1 MKNTTVETAIGALVI
16 LIAAGFFIFA
26 YTTSGKGST
35 TSGYRL
41 TAEFDN
47 IAGVN
52 TGTDVRLAGIKVGTV
67 VSQTLNPDNYQAVVT
82 MAIDPQ
88 LKLTDDTTAK
98 ITSEGLLG
106 SNFIALDPGG
116 SDTVLADGGQIVN
129 TQGAVDIW
137 TLISKAMFEGKGSG
151 GGSGDKPADNTQTPP
166 ASDSQPQGAP
176 EAAPQPD
183 ATPQPE
189 TQPQ

>member
-16 LIAAGFFIFA
+16 LIAAGFFAFA
-26 YTTSGKGST
+26 YSTSGKGST
-35 TSGYRL
+35 TGGYTL
-41 TAEFDN
+41 KAEFDN

-82 MAIDPQ
+82 MSIDPKV
-88 LKLTDDTTAK
+88 KLTDDTTAK
-98 ITSEGLLG
+98 VTSEGLLG
-106 SNFIALDPGG
+106 ANFIALDPGG
-116 SDTVLADGGQIVN
+116 SETLLANGGQIMN

-137 TLISKAMFEGKGSG
+137 TLISTAMFDNKSKG
-151 GGSGDKPADNTQTPP
+151 GGDQPAQNTQPAPAPETGPQTAPETPP
-166 ASDSQPQGAP
+166 EP
-176 EAAPQPD
+176 ETP
-183 ATPQPE
+183 PQPE

>member
-16 LIAAGFFIFA
+16 LIAAGFFLFA
-26 YTTSGKGST
+26 YSTSGAGT
-35 TSGYRL
+35 ASGGYTLR
-41 TAEFDN
+41 AEFDN
-47 IAGVN
+47 VAGVN

-82 MAIDPQ
+82 MTIDPK

-106 SNFIALDPGG
+106 SNFVALDPGG
-116 SDTVLADGGQIVN
+116 SETLLADGGEIVN

-137 TLISKAMFEGKGSG
+137 SLISRAMFEGKGTG
-151 GGSGDKPADNTQTPP
+151 GGSGEKPAETTAPP
-166 ASDSQPQGAP
+166 A
-176 EAAPQPD
+176 
-183 ATPQPE
+183 PE

>member
-16 LIAAGFFIFA
+16 LIAAGFFLFA
-26 YTTSGKGST
+26 YSTSGAGT
-35 TSGYRL
+35 ASGGYTL
-41 TAEFDN
+41 KAEFDN
-47 IAGVN
+47 VAGVN

-82 MAIDPQ
+82 MTIDPK

-106 SNFIALDPGG
+106 SNFVALDPGG
-116 SDTVLADGGQIVN
+116 SETLLADGGEIVN

-137 TLISKAMFEGKGSG
+137 SLISRAMFEGKGG
-151 GGSGDKPADNTQTPP
+151 GGGGDKPAENTAPQTP
-166 ASDSQPQGAP
+166 A
-176 EAAPQPD
+176 
-183 ATPQPE
+183 PE

>member
-1 MKNTTVETAIGALVI
+1 MKNATVETAIGALVI
-16 LIAAGFFIFA
+16 LIAAGFFAFA
-26 YTTSGKGST
+26 YTTSGKGT
-35 TSGYRL
+35 TTGGYVL
-41 TAEFDN
+41 KAEFDN

-67 VSQTLNPDNYQAVVT
+67 VSQTLNPENYQAVVT
-82 MAIDPQ
+82 MSIDPK

-106 SNFIALDPGG
+106 SNFVALDPGG
-116 SDTVLADGGQIVN
+116 SDVLLADGGEITN

-137 TLISKAMFEGKGSG
+137 TLISKAMFEGKGG
-151 GGSGDKPADNTQTPP
+151 GDKPAGNTPP
-166 ASDSQPQGAP
+166 QTAP
-176 EAAPQPD
+176 ETA
-183 ATPQPE
+183 PE

>member
-16 LIAAGFFIFA
+16 LIAAGFFLFA
-26 YTTSGKGST
+26 YSTSGAGT
-35 TSGYRL
+35 ASGGYTL
-41 TAEFDN
+41 KAEFDN
-47 IAGVN
+47 VAGVN

-82 MAIDPQ
+82 MTIDPK

-106 SNFIALDPGG
+106 SNFVALDPGG
-116 SDTVLADGGQIVN
+116 SETLLADGGEIVN

-137 TLISKAMFEGKGSG
+137 SLISRAMFEGKGSG
-151 GGSGDKPADNTQTPP
+151 GDKPAENTAPQTP
-166 ASDSQPQGAP
+166 A
-176 EAAPQPD
+176 
-183 ATPQPE
+183 PE

>member
-16 LIAAGFFIFA
+16 LIAAGFFLFA
-26 YTTSGKGST
+26 YSTSGAGT
-35 TSGYRL
+35 ASGGYTL
-41 TAEFDN
+41 KAEFDN
-47 IAGVN
+47 VAGVN

-67 VSQTLNPDNYQAVVT
+67 VAQTLNPDNYQAVVT
-82 MAIDPQ
+82 MTIDPK

-106 SNFIALDPGG
+106 SNFVALDPGG
-116 SDTVLADGGQIVN
+116 SETLLTDGGEIVN

-137 TLISKAMFEGKGSG
+137 SLISRAMFEGKG
-151 GGSGDKPADNTQTPP
+151 GGSGSADKPAESTAPQTP
-166 ASDSQPQGAP
+166 A
-176 EAAPQPD
+176 
-183 ATPQPE
+183 PE

>member
-1 MKNTTVETAIGALVI
+1 V
-16 LIAAGFFIFA
+16 
-26 YTTSGKGST
+26 
-35 TSGYRL
+35 

-47 IAGVN
+47 VAGVN

-67 VSQTLNPDNYQAVVT
+67 VNQSLNPDNYQAVVT
-82 MAIDPQ
+82 MTIDPKV
-88 LKLTDDTTAK
+88 KLSDDTTAK

-106 SNFIALDPGG
+106 SNFVALDPGG
-116 SDTVLADGGQIVN
+116 SETLLADGGQIIN

-151 GGSGDKPADNTQTPP
+151 GGDTGGGGDKPAETPP
-166 ASDSQPQGAP
+166 P
-176 EAAPQPD
+176 E
-183 ATPQPE
+183 TPAPE